1 MRGAFPG
8 LCLALLAAERGARL
22 CAIVHYLVRGQLGWF
37 GLTIACVVPGYAAQL
52 LSILWFRADG
62 RPPGCWLLVLHLLQL
77 GLWKRYWDVLRM
89 AAKTSGSA
97 RAGEVLMLHGD
108 VCVLR
113 LLEAL
118 LQTLPHLLLQAY
130 VVVAVD
136 PASFVPGV
144 SAGLSLL
151 SLAWALVSYSRF
163 SCLLK
168 PGHLCP
174 PATAVLCLLLW
185 RTGMLGTRVLA
196 LVLFAR
202 LYSFW
207 VFAVAGKTCDHLPH
221 VPSCCQPQGRS
232 WSCSAL
238 QPPPGTA
245 LPFQSLL
252 LVGVHW
258 LLMSFWLVAQ
268 QTDIVAQPC
277 RWRLFNCLVGAVYIF
292 CYVNVRSGPSKH
304 RVAVFYAIMLM
315 ENTLLLLL
323 ATRFLQAEL
332 RNSLFV
338 TGAVMSGSL
347 IGAAA
352 LVVYYSLLHP
362 KSTEIWQGF
371 LETTC
376 SAAAAGDDQVAGD
389 SSQAGQSL
397 GISGDRESLVGE
409 GTTADPK
416 NGNSS
421 SLLQFR
427 GCLEDSWTNHHHW
440 LLVKLALKTGDMS
453 TINAA
458 FGDGGV
464 GEVYPGGWMMGKPN
478 GVEPAANLSLPTRE
492 MGPRGVESGLTDEKL
507 LAARDGGG
515 GKPSAGA
522 ARRGRENGAG
532 QEPGFHPAVSF
543 PSSFSPDPAE
553 GSSMYFSV
561 SEGGGQPGAGT
572 TTATCVALVQ
582 RDREAQP
589 PPGCLGGGGGGDLSL
604 EMARISPIL
613 GSCAHKH
620 LRSSSSLG
628 GTSNCG
634 VAGPP
639 KEGSEPVGAL
649 MGWHRLWDTHPCG
662 TQETVVRSKLRPPC
676 FTSTPKADPRCPQ
689 QGLGE
694 LGEGTDLSG
703 LLE

>member
-1 MRGAFPG
+1 MRGAAPG
-8 LCLALLAAERGARL
+8 LCLALLAAERGAVAGCAWLWHPSAGRL
-22 CAIVHYLVRGQLGWF
+22 CRSPGLCAVVHYLVRGQLGWF
-37 GLTIACVVPGYAAQL
+37 GLTVACVVPGYAAQL
-52 LSILWFRADG
+52 LSILWFKADG
-62 RPPGCWLLVLHLLQL
+62 HPPSCWLLVLHVLQL
-77 GLWKRYWDVLRM
+77 GLWKRYWDVLRTV
-89 AAKTSGSA
+89 AKADGSA
-97 RAGEVLMLHGD
+97 RASEVLTQHGD

-136 PASFVPGV
+136 PAGFIPGV
-144 SAGLSLL
+144 SVGLSLL

-163 SCLLK
+163 ACLLK
-168 PGHLCP
+168 PGHVCP
-174 PATAVLCLLLW
+174 PAAAILCLLLW

-207 VFAVAGKTCDHLPH
+207 VFAVAG
-221 VPSCCQPQGRS
+221 
-232 WSCSAL
+232 
-238 QPPPGTA
+238 
-245 LPFQSLL
+245 
-252 LVGVHW
+252 VHW

-268 QTDIVAQPC
+268 QTSIVAQPC

-292 CYVNVRSGPSKH
+292 CYINVRPGPSKH

-332 RNSLFV
+332 RNSLCV
-338 TGAVMSGSL
+338 TGAVMSGSV

-371 LETTC
+371 LKTTC
-376 SAAAAGDDQVAGD
+376 SAAAAGDDEVAGD
-389 SSQAGQSL
+389 GSQAGQSL
-397 GISGDRESLVGE
+397 GISGDRQSLAGE

-464 GEVYPGGWMMGKPN
+464 GEVYPGGWMMGKLT
-478 GVEPAANLSLPTRE
+478 GVEPAANLSLATRE
-492 MGPRGVESGLTDEKL
+492 VGPRGVESGLTDEKL
-507 LAARDGGG
+507 LAAGNGGG
-515 GKPSAGA
+515 SKPSASA
-522 ARRGRENGAG
+522 ARMAREDGAG
-532 QEPGFHPAVSF
+532 QEPGFHPAMSF
-543 PSSFSPDPAE
+543 PSSFSTAE
-553 GSSMYFSV
+553 GSSMYFSA
-561 SEGGGQPGAGT
+561 SAGGISSPSMGT
-572 TTATCVALVQ
+572 ATATCMALVQ
-582 RDREAQP
+582 RDGEGHA
-589 PPGCLGGGGGGDLSL
+589 PPGCLRGGRGGDLSP
-604 EMARISPIL
+604 EMASISPIL
-613 GSCAHKH
+613 GACAHKH
-620 LRSSSSLG
+620 LRRSSSLG
-628 GTSNCG
+628 STGGCG
-634 VAGPP
+634 VAGSP
-639 KEGSEPVGAL
+639 KEGSEPMGPEGAL
-649 MGWHRLWDTHPCG
+649 MGWHCLWDTHPCG
-662 TQETVVRSKLRPPC
+662 TQGTAVRSKLRPPC
-676 FTSTPKADPRCPQ
+676 FTSTPKADPQGPLG
-689 QGLGE
+689 GLGE
-694 LGEGTDLSG
+694 LGEGTDPSG

>member
-1 MRGAFPG
+1 
-8 LCLALLAAERGARL
+8 
-22 CAIVHYLVRGQLGWF
+22 
-37 GLTIACVVPGYAAQL
+37 
-52 LSILWFRADG
+52 
-62 RPPGCWLLVLHLLQL
+62 
-77 GLWKRYWDVLRM
+77 
-89 AAKTSGSA
+89 
-97 RAGEVLMLHGD
+97 
-108 VCVLR
+108 
-113 LLEAL
+113 
-118 LQTLPHLLLQAY
+118 
-130 VVVAVD
+130 
-136 PASFVPGV
+136 GV

-207 VFAVAGKTCDHLPH
+207 VFAVA
-221 VPSCCQPQGRS
+221 
-232 WSCSAL
+232 
-238 QPPPGTA
+238 
-245 LPFQSLL
+245 
-252 LVGVHW
+252 GVHW

-507 LAARDGGG
+507 LVARDGGG

-628 GTSNCG
+628 GTGDCG

-639 KEGSEPVGAL
+639 KEGSEPMGAL

-703 LLE
+703 

>member
-8 LCLALLAAERGARL
+8 LSLALLAAERAARL
-22 CAIVHYLVRGQLGWF
+22 CAIVHYLTHGQLGWF
-37 GLTIACVVPGYAAQL
+37 GLTIACVVPGYVAQV
-52 LSILWFRADG
+52 LSVFWFRADG
-62 RPPGCWLLVLHLLQL
+62 RPLSCWLLVLHLLQL

-89 AAKTSGSA
+89 AAKAGDGGRA
-97 RAGEVLMLHGD
+97 REVLMQDGD

-136 PASFVPGV
+136 PAGFVPGV

-163 SCLLK
+163 ACLLK
-168 PGHLCP
+168 PGHLYP
-174 PATAVLCLLLW
+174 PATAILCLLLW

-207 VFAVAGKTCDHLPH
+207 VFAVA
-221 VPSCCQPQGRS
+221 
-232 WSCSAL
+232 
-238 QPPPGTA
+238 
-245 LPFQSLL
+245 
-252 LVGVHW
+252 GVHW

-292 CYVNVRSGPSKH
+292 CYVNVRPGPSKH

-332 RNSLFV
+332 RNSLCL
-338 TGAVMSGSL
+338 TGAIMSGSL
-347 IGAAA
+347 VGAAA

-376 SAAAAGDDQVAGD
+376 SAAAAGDDEVAGD
-389 SSQAGQSL
+389 NSQVGQSL
-397 GISGDRESLVGE
+397 GISGDGESLAGE
-409 GTTADPK
+409 GTPADPK
-416 NGNSS
+416 SGNSS
-421 SLLQFR
+421 SLLQLGGR
-427 GCLEDSWTNHHHW
+427 LEDGWMNHHHW

-458 FGDGGV
+458 FGDGGM
-464 GEVYPGGWMMGKPN
+464 GEVYPGGWVVEKSI
-478 GVEPAANLSLPTRE
+478 GVEPGANLALPMRE
-492 MGPRGVESGLTDEKL
+492 IGPRSAESGPNDEKL
-507 LAARDGGG
+507 LAAGNVGGS
-515 GKPSAGA
+515 KPGTGA
-522 ARRGRENGAG
+522 VRMVQEDGAG
-532 QEPGFHPAVSF
+532 QEPVFHPAVSF
-543 PSSFSPDPAE
+543 PSPDPAE
-553 GSSMYFSV
+553 GSSVYFST
-561 SEGGGQPGAGT
+561 SSGGIASPGLGT
-572 TTATCVALVQ
+572 ATATCVALV
-582 RDREAQP
+582 RGDGEAQP
-589 PPGCLGGGGGGDLSL
+589 PPGYLGGGGGWDLSL
-604 EMARISPIL
+604 GMASFSPIL
-613 GSCAHKH
+613 GACAHKC

-628 GTSNCG
+628 GTGGFG

-639 KEGSEPVGAL
+639 EEGLEPVGLEGAL
-649 MGWHRLWDTHPCG
+649 VGWHRLRDTHPRG
-662 TQETVVRSKLRPPC
+662 TQGTVARSKLRPPC

-689 QGLGE
+689 RGLGE

-703 LLE
+703 LPE

>member
-1 MRGAFPG
+1 
-8 LCLALLAAERGARL
+8 LST
-22 CAIVHYLVRGQLGWF
+22 IVHYLIRGELGWF
-37 GLTIACVVPGYAAQL
+37 GLTIACGVPGYVAQL

-77 GLWKRYWDVLRM
+77 GLWKRYWDVLWM
-89 AAKTSGSA
+89 GAKTRGSA
-97 RAGEVLMLHGD
+97 CAGEVLTQHGD
-108 VCVLR
+108 ACVLR

-163 SCLLK
+163 ACLLK

-174 PATAVLCLLLW
+174 PAAAILCLLLW

-202 LYSFW
+202 LYSVW
-207 VFAVAGKTCDHLPH
+207 VFAVA
-221 VPSCCQPQGRS
+221 
-232 WSCSAL
+232 
-238 QPPPGTA
+238 
-245 LPFQSLL
+245 
-252 LVGVHW
+252 GVHW

-277 RWRLFNCLVGAVYIF
+277 RWRLFNCLVGAVYVF
-292 CYVNVRSGPSKH
+292 CYVNVRPGPSKH

-323 ATRFLQAEL
+323 ATQFLQAEV
-332 RNSLFV
+332 RNSLCV
-338 TGAVMSGSL
+338 TGAVMSGSV

-376 SAAAAGDDQVAGD
+376 SAAAASDDEVAGE
-389 SSQAGQSL
+389 SSQAGQTL
-397 GISGDRESLVGE
+397 GFSGDGVSLAGE
-409 GTTADPK
+409 GTMTDPK
-416 NGNSS
+416 IGSS
-421 SLLQFR
+421 SSPLQFG

-453 TINAA
+453 TISAA

-464 GEVYPGGWMMGKPN
+464 GEVYPGGWVMEKAA
-478 GVEPAANLSLPTRE
+478 GVEPGANLSLPTRE
-492 MGPRGVESGLTDEKL
+492 TGSQGVESGLTDEKL
-507 LAARDGGG
+507 LATGNGGG

-522 ARRGRENGAG
+522 ARTAQEDREG
-532 QEPGFHPAVSF
+532 QEPGFHLAISF
-543 PSSFSPDPAE
+543 PSSFSLDPTE
-553 GSSMYFSV
+553 GSSVYFST
-561 SEGGGQPGAGT
+561 SMGGIASPGTGAA
-572 TTATCVALVQ
+572 TATCMAPGQ
-582 RDREAQP
+582 RDSEAQP
-589 PPGCLGGGGGGDLSL
+589 PPGGGGGGGDLSL
-604 EMARISPIL
+604 EGANISPIL
-613 GSCAHKH
+613 GSWAHKH
-620 LRSSSSLG
+620 LQSSSSLSSTDG
-628 GTSNCG
+628 CG

-639 KEGSEPVGAL
+639 KKGSEPMGLEGAL
-649 MGWHRLWDTHPCG
+649 VGWRHLWDTRPCG
-662 TQETVVRSKLRPPC
+662 TQGTVVRSKFRPPC
-676 FTSTPKADPRCPQ
+676 FTSTPKDDTRWTQ

-694 LGEGTDLSG
+694 PGERTDLSG
-703 LLE
+703 LLERP

>member
-22 CAIVHYLVRGQLGWF
+22 CAIIHYLVRGQLGWF

-52 LSILWFRADG
+52 LSILWYRADG
-62 RPPGCWLLVLHLLQL
+62 RPPGFWLLVLHLLQL

-89 AAKTSGSA
+89 AAKTGGSA
-97 RAGEVLMLHGD
+97 CAGEVVTQHGD
-108 VCVLR
+108 ACVLR

-130 VVVAVD
+130 IVVAVE
-136 PASFVPGV
+136 PAGFVPGV

-174 PATAVLCLLLW
+174 PATAILCLLLW
-185 RTGMLGTRVLA
+185 RTGMLGTRVLS

-207 VFAVAGKTCDHLPH
+207 VFAVAG
-221 VPSCCQPQGRS
+221 
-232 WSCSAL
+232 
-238 QPPPGTA
+238 
-245 LPFQSLL
+245 
-252 LVGVHW
+252 VHW
-258 LLMSFWLVAQ
+258 LLMAFWLVAQ

-292 CYVNVRSGPSKH
+292 CYINVRPGPSKH

-315 ENTLLLLL
+315 ENALLLLL

-332 RNSLFV
+332 RSSLCV
-338 TGAVMSGSL
+338 TGAVMSGSV

-376 SAAAAGDDQVAGD
+376 SATAADDDQVAGD
-389 SSQAGQSL
+389 GSQEEQSL
-397 GISGDRESLVGE
+397 GTSGHSGSLAGE

-416 NGNSS
+416 TRNSS
-421 SLLQFR
+421 SLLQF
-427 GCLEDSWTNHHHW
+427 GEHLEDSWANHHHW

-464 GEVYPGGWMMGKPN
+464 GEVHPGGWVMEKPD
-478 GVEPAANLSLPTRE
+478 GIEPGAHLSLPTRE
-492 MGPRGVESGLTDEKL
+492 IGPRGVESGLTDEKL
-507 LAARDGGG
+507 QAVRNGGG
-515 GKPSAGA
+515 GKSCDSA
-522 ARRGRENGAG
+522 ARTAREDGAG
-532 QEPGFHPAVSF
+532 QEPGFHSAVSF
-543 PSSFSPDPAE
+543 PSDFSPDPAE
-553 GSSMYFSV
+553 GSSVYFSATA
-561 SEGGGQPGAGT
+561 GGIASPGVGT
-572 TTATCVALVQ
+572 TTAADLALVQ
-582 RDREAQP
+582 RDSEAQP
-589 PPGCLGGGGGGDLSL
+589 PPRCLGEGGGGGEDLSL
-604 EMARISPIL
+604 GMVSISPIL
-613 GSCAHKH
+613 GACAHKD
-620 LRSSSSLG
+620 LQSSSSLG
-628 GTSNCG
+628 SMSSFG
-634 VAGPP
+634 VAGPH
-639 KEGSEPVGAL
+639 KEVSEPVGLEDAL
-649 MGWHRLWDTHPCG
+649 VGCHHPRDTHPCG
-662 TQETVVRSKLRPPC
+662 SQGAVVRSKLRPPC
-676 FTSTPKADPRCPQ
+676 FTSTPKGDSRCPQ
-689 QGLGE
+689 QGLEE

-703 LLE
+703 SLE

>member
-1 MRGAFPG
+1 MRGAFAG

-22 CAIVHYLVRGQLGWF
+22 CAIIHYLVRGQLGWL
-37 GLTIACVVPGYAAQL
+37 GLTVACAVPGYAAQL

-62 RPPGCWLLVLHLLQL
+62 HPLGCWLLVLHLLQL
-77 GLWKRYWDVLRM
+77 GLWKRYWDVLQL
-89 AAKTSGSA
+89 AAKTGGSA
-97 RAGEVLMLHGD
+97 HHAGEVLAQHGD

-130 VVVAVD
+130 VAVAVE
-136 PASFVPGV
+136 PAGFVPGV

-163 SCLLK
+163 TCLLK

-174 PATAVLCLLLW
+174 PAAAILCLLLW

-207 VFAVAGKTCDHLPH
+207 VFAVAG
-221 VPSCCQPQGRS
+221 
-232 WSCSAL
+232 
-238 QPPPGTA
+238 
-245 LPFQSLL
+245 
-252 LVGVHW
+252 VHW
-258 LLMSFWLVAQ
+258 LLMAFWLVAQ

-277 RWRLFNCLVGAVYIF
+277 RWRLFNCLVGAVYVF
-292 CYVNVRSGPSKH
+292 CYVNVRPGPSKH

-332 RNSLFV
+332 RSSLCV
-338 TGAVMSGSL
+338 TGAVMSGSV

-376 SAAAAGDDQVAGD
+376 SAVAAGDDELAGD
-389 SSQAGQSL
+389 GSQAGQSL
-397 GISGDRESLVGE
+397 GILGHSRSLAGE

-416 NGNSS
+416 TRKSS
-421 SLLQFR
+421 SLLQFGGR
-427 GCLEDSWTNHHHW
+427 LEDGWTNHHHW
-440 LLVKLALKTGDMS
+440 LLVKLALKTGDVS
-453 TINAA
+453 IINAA
-458 FGDGGV
+458 FGDGGF
-464 GEVYPGGWMMGKPN
+464 GEVYPGGWVMEKPA
-478 GVEPAANLSLPTRE
+478 GVEPGAHLSLPTRE
-492 MGPRGVESGLTDEKL
+492 IGPRGLESGLTDETL
-507 LAARDGGG
+507 QAVGNGEG

-522 ARRGRENGAG
+522 ARTSRVDGAG
-532 QEPGFHPAVSF
+532 QELGFHSAVSF
-543 PSSFSPDPAE
+543 PSTFSPNPAE
-553 GSSMYFSV
+553 GSSIYFSA
-561 SEGGGQPGAGT
+561 SAGGITSPGVG
-572 TTATCVALVQ
+572 TATATHVALVQ
-582 RDREAQP
+582 RDNEVQP
-589 PPGCLGGGGGGDLSL
+589 PPGCLGGGEGGDSSRG
-604 EMARISPIL
+604 MASISPIL
-613 GSCAHKH
+613 GTCAHKH
-620 LRSSSSLG
+620 LQSSSSLG
-628 GTSNCG
+628 SVSGCG
-634 VAGPP
+634 VVDPP
-639 KEGSEPVGAL
+639 KKVSEPVGTEGAL
-649 MGWHRLWDTHPCG
+649 MGWRHARDTHPCG
-662 TQETVVRSKLRPPC
+662 PEGTVMRSKLRPPR
-676 FTSTPKADPRCPQ
+676 FTSTPKADPTCPQ

>member
-1 MRGAFPG
+1 PRAGPLGASLSGASFHSPG
-8 LCLALLAAERGARL
+8 LCT
-22 CAIVHYLVRGQLGWF
+22 IVHYLVRGQLGWL

-52 LSILWFRADG
+52 LSVLWFRADG
-62 RPPGCWLLVLHLLQL
+62 RPPGCWLLGLHLLQL

-89 AAKTSGSA
+89 AAKTGGGA
-97 RAGEVLMLHGD
+97 CAGEVLTQHGD

-118 LQTLPHLLLQAY
+118 LQTLPHVLLQAY
-130 VVVAVD
+130 VVVAVE
-136 PASFVPGV
+136 PAGFVPGV

-163 SCLLK
+163 TCLLK
-168 PGHLCP
+168 PGHLCL
-174 PATAVLCLLLW
+174 PATAILCLLLW

-207 VFAVAGKTCDHLPH
+207 VFAVAG
-221 VPSCCQPQGRS
+221 
-232 WSCSAL
+232 
-238 QPPPGTA
+238 
-245 LPFQSLL
+245 
-252 LVGVHW
+252 VHW

-277 RWRLFNCLVGAVYIF
+277 RWRLFNCLVGAMYIF
-292 CYVNVRSGPSKH
+292 CYVNVRPGPSRH

-332 RNSLFV
+332 RNSLCV
-338 TGAVMSGSL
+338 TGAVMSGSV
-347 IGAAA
+347 IGKTS

-376 SAAAAGDDQVAGD
+376 SAAAADDDEVAGD
-389 SSQAGQSL
+389 GSQAGQSL
-397 GISGDRESLVGE
+397 GISGDGESLAGKGTVG
-409 GTTADPK
+409 DPK
-416 NGNSS
+416 NGNGS

-464 GEVYPGGWMMGKPN
+464 GEVYPGGWMMGKPA
-478 GVEPAANLSLPTRE
+478 GVEPGADLSLPTRE
-492 MGPRGVESGLTDEKL
+492 IVPLGVESGLTDEKL
-507 LAARDGGG
+507 QAVGNEGGS
-515 GKPSAGA
+515 KPSTGA
-522 ARRGRENGAG
+522 ARKEREDGAG

-543 PSSFSPDPAE
+543 LSSFSSDPAE
-553 GSSMYFSV
+553 GSSVYFSA
-561 SEGGGQPGAGT
+561 STGGITSPGTGT
-572 TTATCVALVQ
+572 ATATCMALVQ
-582 RDREAQP
+582 RDGKAQP
-589 PPGCLGGGGGGDLSL
+589 PPGSLGGGGGGDLSL
-604 EMARISPIL
+604 EMASISPIL
-613 GSCAHKH
+613 GTCAHKH
-620 LRSSSSLG
+620 QRSSSSVGDTG
-628 GTSNCG
+628 GCG
-634 VAGPP
+634 VLGPP
-639 KEGSEPVGAL
+639 KEGSEPVGL
-649 MGWHRLWDTHPCG
+649 ECDLVGWHHLRNTHPCG
-662 TQETVVRSKLRPPC
+662 TQGTVVRSKLRPPC
-676 FTSTPKADPRCPQ
+676 FTSTPKADSECPQ
-689 QGLGE
+689 RGLGHP
-694 LGEGTDLSG
+694 GEGTDL

>member
-22 CAIVHYLVRGQLGWF
+22 CAIIHYLVRGQLGWF
-37 GLTIACVVPGYAAQL
+37 GLTVACVVPGYAAQL

-62 RPPGCWLLVLHLLQL
+62 RPPGCWLLALHLLQL

-89 AAKTSGSA
+89 AAKTGGSA
-97 RAGEVLMLHGD
+97 CTGEVLTQHGD

-136 PASFVPGV
+136 PAGFVPGV

-163 SCLLK
+163 ACLLK

-174 PATAVLCLLLW
+174 PATAILCLLLW

-207 VFAVAGKTCDHLPH
+207 VFAVG
-221 VPSCCQPQGRS
+221 GI
-232 WSCSAL
+232 
-238 QPPPGTA
+238 
-245 LPFQSLL
+245 
-252 LVGVHW
+252 HW

-292 CYVNVRSGPSKH
+292 CYVNVRPGPSKH
-304 RVAVFYAIMLM
+304 RVATFYAIMLM

-323 ATRFLQAEL
+323 ATGFLQAEL
-332 RNSLFV
+332 RNSLCV
-338 TGAVMSGSL
+338 TGAVMSGSA

-376 SAAAAGDDQVAGD
+376 SAAAAGDDEVAGD

-397 GISGDRESLVGE
+397 GISGDGESLAGE
-409 GTTADPK
+409 RTTADPK

-427 GCLEDSWTNHHHW
+427 GCLEDGWTNHHHW
-440 LLVKLALKTGDMS
+440 LLVKLALKTGDVS

-458 FGDGGV
+458 FGDGGM
-464 GEVYPGGWMMGKPN
+464 GEVYPGGWMMGKPA
-478 GVEPAANLSLPTRE
+478 GVEPGANLSLPTRE
-492 MGPRGVESGLTDEKL
+492 IGPGGVESGLTDEKL
-507 LAARDGGG
+507 LAVGNGGG

-522 ARRGRENGAG
+522 ARTGWEDRGG
-532 QEPGFHPAVSF
+532 QEASFHPAVSC
-543 PSSFSPDPAE
+543 PGSFSPDLAE
-553 GSSMYFSV
+553 GSSVYFSV
-561 SEGGGQPGAGT
+561 SAGGIASPGAGT
-572 TTATCVALVQ
+572 ATATCMALVQ
-582 RDREAQP
+582 RDGEAQP
-589 PPGCLGGGGGGDLSL
+589 SPGCLGGGGGGGGDLSL
-604 EMARISPIL
+604 EMASISPIL
-613 GSCAHKH
+613 GACAHKH
-620 LRSSSSLG
+620 LQSSSSLSDVSG
-628 GTSNCG
+628 CG

-639 KEGSEPVGAL
+639 KEGSEPVGPEGAL
-649 MGWHRLWDTHPCG
+649 VGWHRPWDTHPCG
-662 TQETVVRSKLRPPC
+662 TQGTDVRSKLRSPC

-689 QGLGE
+689 
-694 LGEGTDLSG
+694 
-703 LLE
+703 